1 MNKQGKLISKE
12 LRKKIN
18 KKAYYLSRLK
28 YETYKQ
34 ILLHR
39 AQVMIDQGLDVDVE
53 KLSIDDIKIN

>member
-28 YETYKQ
+28 YETYKK
-34 ILLHR
+34 ILLHI
-39 AQVMIDQGLDVDVE
+39 AQTKINQGENVDIDD
-53 KLSIDDIKIN
+53 LSVDDIKIN